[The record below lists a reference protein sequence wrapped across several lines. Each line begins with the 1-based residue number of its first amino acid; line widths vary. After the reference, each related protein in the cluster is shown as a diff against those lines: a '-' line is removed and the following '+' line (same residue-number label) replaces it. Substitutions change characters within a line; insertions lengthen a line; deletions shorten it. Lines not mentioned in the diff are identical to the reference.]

1 MLDQPPTIEPAPP
14 ITGGSQSLA
23 WWQLLR
29 LPNVF
34 TALADVAMGFLIT
47 HASSEP
53 RGQLAALAAASACLY
68 LAGMVLNDFFD
79 RELDARERP
88 ERPIPSGRVSAG
100 AARTLGF
107 GLLGA
112 GLAAGG
118 TGSIL
123 GGESRSVLV
132 AVALATMVVTYDAWL
147 KRTPLGPLAMG
158 ACRSLNVLLGMS
170 AATAWHPMHWIVAAG
185 IGTYIAGVTWFARTE
200 ATESHRGQLALATL
214 VLLAGL
220 ALLAWYPSWS
230 EADLAEESWPRYALR
245 LGQQWYLFWGV
256 LAVLLGW
263 RAARAIV
270 DPSPLNVQRA
280 VRNCIMSLIVL
291 DAAICVGV
299 RGPYHGAAIVLL
311 IFPAMLLGRW
321 VYST

>member
-1 MLDQPPTIEPAPP
+1 MLDQPPAIEPAPP
-14 ITGGSQSLA
+14 VAAGSRSLA

-34 TALADVAMGFLIT
+34 TALADVAMGFLLT
-47 HASSEP
+47 HSAAKP
-53 RGQLAALAAASACLY
+53 RDQFAAMATASACLY

-79 RELDARERP
+79 RHLDARERP

-107 GLLGA
+107 CLLGA

-118 TGSIL
+118 AASL
-123 GGESRSVLV
+123 LAGETRSVLV
-132 AVALATMVVTYDAWL
+132 ALALAAAIVAYDGWL

-170 AATAWHPMHWIVAAG
+170 AATAWHPMYWIVAAG
-185 IGTYIAGVTWFARTE
+185 IGTFIAGVTWFARTE
-200 ATESHRGQLALATL
+200 AIESQRGQLALATV

-220 ALLAWYPSWS
+220 AILAWYPSWRTP
-230 EADLAEESWPRYALR
+230 DLTELSWPHYALQM
-245 LGQQWYLFWGV
+245 GQQWYLFWGV

-291 DAAICVGV
+291 DAAVCVGV
-299 RGPYHGAAIVLL
+299 RGPYYGATIVLL

>member
-1 MLDQPPTIEPAPP
+1 MLDPLPAIEPAPP
-14 ITGGSQSLA
+14 IAGGSHSLA

-29 LPNVF
+29 APNVF
-34 TALADVAMGFLIT
+34 TALADVAMGFLVT
-47 HASSEP
+47 HASAKPHE
-53 RGQLAALAAASACLY
+53 QFAALAAASACLY
-68 LAGMVLNDFFD
+68 MAGMVLNDFFD
-79 RELDARERP
+79 RELDALERP
-88 ERPIPSGRVSAG
+88 ERPIPSGRVSPG

-118 TGSIL
+118 AASLLAGDA
-123 GGESRSVLV
+123 RSVLV
-132 AVALATMVVTYDAWL
+132 ALALATAVVAYDAWL

-170 AATAWHPMHWIVAAG
+170 AGIAWHPMHWIVAAG

-200 ATESHRGQLALATL
+200 AAESHRGQLALATV

-220 ALLAWYPSWS
+220 ALLAWYPSWWTP
-230 EADLAEESWPRYALR
+230 ELAVVSWPKYALR

-256 LAVLLGW
+256 LAVLLAW

-291 DAAICVGV
+291 DAAVCVGV

-321 VYST
+321 LYST